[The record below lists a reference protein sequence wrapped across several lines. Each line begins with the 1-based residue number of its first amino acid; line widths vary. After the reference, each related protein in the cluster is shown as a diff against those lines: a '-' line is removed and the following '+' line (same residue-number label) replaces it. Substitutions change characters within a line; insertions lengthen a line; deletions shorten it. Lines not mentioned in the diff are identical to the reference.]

1 MLTLPPPTAPTPL
14 SYYRIRS
21 IQDKVDGV
29 YYWMKAAGSPEQQTL
44 FADLQVAKTLLS
56 DLPVLLDAE
65 RSEIDRRWRTA
76 IQSIP
81 PLRNCPLAT
90 APKASISVPAE
101 LHGWSDIQE
110 DHPVQQRFES
120 HETGV
125 GCYEFQADFHF
136 DRSPLGDQLHGVT
149 ITSALRLDKDELV
162 EVTRAAELRLLTG
175 EAEAWW
181 EGRR

>member
-29 YYWMKAAGSPEQQTL
+29 YYWLKAARSPEQQTL
-44 FADLQVAKTLLS
+44 FADLQVAKNLLN

-65 RSEIDRRWRTA
+65 RHETDRRWRTA
-76 IQSIP
+76 IQAIP
-81 PLRNCPLAT
+81 SLRNESLAA
-90 APKASISVPAE
+90 APEASLTESR
-101 LHGWSDIQE
+101 GWSDIQE
-110 DHPVQQRFES
+110 DHPAQRRFES

-125 GCYEFQADFHF
+125 GCYEFEAEFHF
-136 DRSPLGDQLHGVT
+136 VRGPMGDQLHGVT
-149 ITSALRLDKDELV
+149 ITSPLRLDEDELV
-162 EVTRAAELRLLTG
+162 EVTRAAELRLLAN
-175 EAEAWW
+175 EAETWW